1 MSLQSKSEDVVEL
14 IKLLDLFSL
23 KEKEMNKFKSAIEPH
38 NSIIK
43 KCGIT
48 TDEVVLKKQY
58 I

>member
-1 MSLQSKSEDVVEL
+1 MSLQGQSGDVAEL

-43 KCGIT
+43 KCGISV
-48 TDEVVLKKQY
+48 DEVILKKQY